1 MRECPDPNSIGEHL
15 LASQA
20 SGAAA
25 QARPQDAYRWIGAR
39 VGCIT

>member
-15 LASQA
+15 LARQA
-20 SGAAA
+20 SGALRR
-25 QARPQDAYRWIGAR
+25 RPQDAYRWIGAR